1 MLNKNETIILIN
13 LLIEEIDDL
22 VQLKNDGA
30 SVTSDMI
37 KNHRQLLNKIQ
48 SYLKAICNKHDIIIF
63 SHAGKKKL
71 LALTSIH
78 NLHDNNIYNT
88 CQLLAHDNYINM
100 SMINIDIVNFFD
112 QWDTIGLL

>member
-37 KNHRQLLNKIQ
+37 KNHMHLLNKLQ
-48 SYLKAICNKHDIIIF
+48 SHLKIVCNKHDIIIF
-63 SHAGKKKL
+63 SHAGKKNI
-71 LALTSIH
+71 LALNSIYS
-78 NLHDNNIYNT
+78 LHDNNIYNI
-88 CQLLAHDNYINM
+88 CQLLSRDNYINM
-100 SMINIDIVNFFD
+100 SMIDIDIINFFD
-112 QWDTIGLL
+112 